1 VLERPGHTEAAV
13 DFARLAG
20 LPPVAIT
27 GEILAEDGG
36 PARMDDCE
44 RFAAEHRIAM
54 VSIEQLIEY
63 RAAVDPMGSPVA
75 PLLL

>member
-1 VLERPGHTEAAV
+1 
-13 DFARLAG
+13 
-20 LPPVAIT
+20 
-27 GEILAEDGG
+27 
-36 PARMDDCE
+36 MDDCE